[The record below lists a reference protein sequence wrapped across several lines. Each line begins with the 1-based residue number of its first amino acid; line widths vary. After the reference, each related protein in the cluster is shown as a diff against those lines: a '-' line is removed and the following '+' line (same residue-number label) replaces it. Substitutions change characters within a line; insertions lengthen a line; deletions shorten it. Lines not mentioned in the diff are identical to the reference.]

1 MPSPFVWNKIFR
13 VMKITAFF
21 LLVTCLHISAKG
33 HSQQV
38 SLSVKNAPLKK
49 VFKEISRQTGI
60 SILYSEELL
69 RYSYPVSIEVKNA
82 PFTQVLDE
90 CLKEQPFVY
99 RIINNTIFLERKIIP
114 PAPDIPPAPEIVLK
128 ISGTVKDAAT
138 GDPLIGVSVVLKNT
152 PVGTT
157 TDQKGAFI
165 LTMPDGKTDGI
176 LVFSLIGYQSRE
188 ISLSGQTTINVRLEQ
203 KEAGLGEVVV
213 TGYGGVKRNEF
224 VGSSSVITEKELQ
237 QTPMT
242 TIEQGFMGRLPG
254 VQVVQSS
261 GAPGAGISMR
271 IRGMTSIAG
280 GNEPLYVID
289 GIPVFNDDVRGLN
302 GISSLNPNDIASVV
316 VLKDASSTAIY
327 GSRAANGVVQITTKE
342 GSRLGKTNI
351 MYSGYVG
358 MQTVRNRLKLMSGS
372 EYIAFA
378 TDYYN
383 NSTDISDN
391 ARASILQELATVG
404 NANTD
409 WQDQVYR
416 TGIQHSH
423 NLSFSGGNADNIYY
437 VSANYSKQDGVI
449 KETDFERVALR
460 MNLSNKLS
468 EKFRLDTRVSLSQS
482 KQNGFMPSEG
492 TNTRNFGK
500 SGVGSTLMAIPTVAV
515 RDGEGNFNNVSPYS
529 YTDPD
534 VENPV
539 AFLTATDHHVLNR
552 VQVVTGLTYRITDNI
567 TNVLRTAIDYI
578 DRKSDFYSPRALVQ
592 LGSQVA
598 SLTTSKSTNVLI
610 EDYLNYKKGFGKVDV
625 DVMLGASAQ
634 SETRNTILLR
644 GTGFPT
650 DQLKDNAI
658 QAASVAAIP
667 QTNTLKQSLASFFGR
682 VQLNYDKK
690 YLLSFNAR
698 RDGSSVFSENNKY
711 ASFGAVGGAWRISE
725 ENFMRNGIFNN
736 LKLRASTGSTGNQA
750 IAPYQSLYLG
760 STALTGQGAGTG
772 INVGLAP
779 NIPNPNLTWETTVQT
794 NLGLDMGIQN
804 DKYRF
809 SFDYYIKNTKDLLAT
824 VNLPQSSGFSTIV
837 DNVGSVRNKGIEV
850 LAGVDIINNDNWQF
864 SVDAQASKNTNVVVH
879 TKDGQ
884 DIIVQSQTSRT
895 SNIVREGESL
905 FSFYMPRYTGMG
917 EAGEIYEDVNED
929 GKINGSDYQIV
940 GTSLPDLVYGVTLY
954 FQYKHLGLVANW
966 QGVSGVYVNNVG
978 QYELT
983 NPNPNLNRVANL
995 REYYPNPST
1004 AIKRQQS
1011 SRFIEEAS
1019 YLRLANVRLSYD
1031 IASTFL
1037 GLNNVNL
1044 YLSAQNLITITKYSG
1059 FDPEVNSFN
1068 GNDQRQG
1075 VDQAAYPTFKRFT
1088 LGVNVSF

>member
-1 MPSPFVWNKIFR
+1 
-13 VMKITAFF
+13 MKITAFF

-33 HSQQV
+33 HSQEV

-69 RYSYPVSIEVKNA
+69 RYSFPVSIDVKNA

-99 RIINNTIFLERKIIP
+99 RLINNTIFLERKIIP
-114 PAPDIPPAPEIVLK
+114 PAPDIPPAPEVIFK

-138 GDPLIGVSVVLKNT
+138 GDPLVGVSVVLKNT

-157 TDQKGAFI
+157 TDQKGAFT

-176 LVFSLIGYQSRE
+176 LVFSLVGYQSRE
-188 ISLSGQTTINVRLEQ
+188 ISLNGQTTINVRLEQ

-224 VGSSSVITEKELQ
+224 VGASSVITAKALE

-261 GAPGAGISMR
+261 GAPGAGVSIR
-271 IRGMTSIAG
+271 VRGMTSIAG

-316 VLKDASSTAIY
+316 VLKDAASTAIY

-342 GSRLGKTNI
+342 GSRSGKTNI

-358 MQTVRNRLKLMSGS
+358 TQTVRNRLKLMSGS
-372 EYIAFA
+372 EYIALA

-391 ARASILQELATVG
+391 TRAGILQELKNVG

-409 WQDQVYR
+409 WQNEVYR
-416 TGIQHSH
+416 TGIQHNH

-437 VSANYSKQDGVI
+437 VSANYSNQDGVV
-449 KETDFERVALR
+449 KKTNFERIALR
-460 MNLSNKLS
+460 VNLSNKLS
-468 EKFRLDTRVSLSQS
+468 ERFRLDTRVSLSQS

-500 SGVGSTLMAIPTVAV
+500 SGVGSTLLAIPTVSVYNA
-515 RDGEGNFNNVSPYS
+515 EGKFNSVSPYS

-552 VQVVTGLTYRITDNI
+552 VQAVTGLTYRITDNI
-567 TNVLRTAIDYI
+567 TNVLRTAADYI

-598 SLTTSKSTNVLI
+598 RLNTSKSTNVLI
-610 EDYLNYKKGFGKVDV
+610 EDYLNYKKTFGKVDV
-625 DVMLGASAQ
+625 DVVVGASAQ
-634 SETRNTILLR
+634 SETMSSVLLE

-650 DQLKDNAI
+650 DDLKDNAI
-658 QAASVAAIP
+658 QAATVSAVP
-667 QTNTLKQSLASFFGR
+667 QTSTSKESLTSFFGR
-682 VQLNYDKK
+682 IQLNYAKK

-711 ASFGAVGGAWRISE
+711 ANFGAIGGAWRISE
-725 ENFMRNGIFNN
+725 EKFMREGIFNN

-750 IAPYQSLYLG
+750 IAPYQSLYLA
-760 STALTGQGAGTG
+760 SVALTGQGAGTG
-772 INVGLAP
+772 TNVGLAP
-779 NIPNPNLTWETTVQT
+779 NLPNPNLTWETTVQT
-794 NLGLDMGIQN
+794 NLGLDMGILN

-850 LAGVDIINNDNWQF
+850 LVGVDVINNENLRL
-864 SVDAQASKNTNVVVH
+864 SVDAQASKNTNVVLK
-879 TKDGQ
+879 TKDGE
-884 DIIVQSQTSRT
+884 DIIIQSEGSQS
-895 SNIVREGESL
+895 SNIVREGASL
-905 FSFYMPRYTGMG
+905 FSFYLPKYIGMG
-917 EAGEIYEDVNED
+917 EAGEVYEDVDNN

-940 GTSLPDLVYGVTLY
+940 GTSLPDLVYGVTLD
-954 FQYKHLGLVANW
+954 FQYKNVGLVANW

-983 NPNPNLNRVANL
+983 DPRPNLNRLANL
-995 REYYPNPST
+995 REYYPNPSS

-1011 SRFIEEAS
+1011 SRFIEDAS
-1019 YLRLANVRLSYD
+1019 YLRLANIKLSYD
-1031 IASTFL
+1031 PGTKFL

-1044 YLSAQNLITITKYSG
+1044 YVSAQNLITITRYSG

-1075 VDQAAYPTFKRFT
+1075 VDLAAYPTYKRFT

>member
-1 MPSPFVWNKIFR
+1 MR
-13 VMKITAFF
+13 ITAFF
-21 LLVTCLHISAKG
+21 LLITCLHVSAKG

-38 SLSVKNAPLKK
+38 SLSVKNVSLKK
-49 VFKEISRQTGI
+49 VFREISRQTGI

-69 RYSYPVSIEVKNA
+69 KQSLPVSINVKGV
-82 PFTQVLDE
+82 PFRQALDE

-99 RIINNTIFLERKIIP
+99 KMINNTIFLERKIIP
-114 PAPDIPPAPEIVLK
+114 PAPDIPLIPEMVLK
-128 ISGTVKDAAT
+128 IGGAVTDAVT
-138 GDPLIGVSVVLKNT
+138 GDPLAGVSVVLKNT
-152 PVGTT
+152 SVGTT
-157 TDQKGAFI
+157 TDQKGVYALVI
-165 LTMPDGKTDGI
+165 PDGKTNGA
-176 LVFSLIGYQSRE
+176 LVFSLIGY
-188 ISLSGQTTINVRLEQ
+188 LSQEVPLNGQTSINVRLVQ
-203 KEAGLGEVVV
+203 QEAELGEVVV
-213 TGYGGVKRNEF
+213 TGYGRVKRNEF
-224 VGSSSVITEKELQ
+224 VGASSVITAEELQ

-261 GAPGAGISMR
+261 GAPGAGMSMR
-271 IRGMTSIAG
+271 IRGITSIAG

-342 GSRLGKTNI
+342 GSRSGRSNLT
-351 MYSGYVG
+351 YSTYLSA
-358 MQTVRNRLKLMSGS
+358 QTVRNKMKLMTGS
-372 EYIAFA
+372 EYIALA
-378 TDYYN
+378 TDFYN

-391 ARASILQELATVG
+391 TRASILQELSTIG

-409 WQDQVYR
+409 WQNEIYR
-416 TGIQHSH
+416 TGIQHNH

-437 VSANYSKQDGVI
+437 VSANYSNQDGVV
-449 KETDFERVALR
+449 KKTNFERVALR
-460 MNLSNKLS
+460 VNLSNKLS
-468 EKFRLDTRVSLSQS
+468 EKFRLDTRISLSQS

-500 SGVGSTLMAIPTVAV
+500 SGVGSTLLAIPTVSV
-515 RDGEGNFNNVSPYS
+515 YGPEGNFNSVSPYS

-552 VQVVTGLTYRITDNI
+552 VQVVTGLTYRISDNI
-567 TNVLRTAIDYI
+567 SNVFRTAADYI
-578 DRKSDFYSPRALVQ
+578 DRKSDFYSPRALIQ

-598 SLTTSKSTNVLI
+598 SLNTSRSMNVLI
-610 EDYLNYKKGFGKVDV
+610 EDYLNYNKTFGKVDV
-625 DVMLGASAQ
+625 DVVLGASAQ
-634 SETRNTILLR
+634 SETRNSILLG

-650 DQLKDNAI
+650 DQLRNNAI
-658 QAASVAAIP
+658 QAASVSAIP
-667 QTNTLKQSLASFFGR
+667 QTNALKQSLASFFGR
-682 VQLNYDKK
+682 IQLNYAKK

-711 ASFGAVGGAWRISE
+711 ANFGAIGGAWRISE
-725 ENFMRNGIFNN
+725 EEFMKDGIFNN
-736 LKLRASTGSTGNQA
+736 LKLRASAGSTGNQA

-760 STALTGQGAGTG
+760 ATALTGQGAGTG

-794 NLGLDMGIQN
+794 NLGLDIGIQN

-809 SFDYYIKNTKDLLAT
+809 SFDYYIKNTRDLLAT
-824 VNLPQSSGFSTIV
+824 VNLPQSSGFSSIV
-837 DNVGSVRNKGIEV
+837 DNVGSVRNKGIEA
-850 LAGVDIINNDNWQF
+850 LIGVDIVNSADWQF
-864 SVDAQASKNTNVVVH
+864 SVDAQASKNTNVVMR

-884 DIIVQSQTSRT
+884 DITVQSDASRT
-895 SNIVREGESL
+895 SNIVREGASL
-905 FSFYMPRYTGMG
+905 FSFYMPKYIGMG
-917 EAGEIYEDVNED
+917 EAGEVYEDVNED
-929 GKINGSDYQIV
+929 GKINGSDFQIV
-940 GTSLPDLVYGVTLY
+940 GSSLPDVVYGFTFNV
-954 FQYKHLGLVANW
+954 QHKAVGLVANW

-983 NPNPNLNRVANL
+983 NPRPNLNRLANL
-995 REYYPNPST
+995 REYYPNPSS

-1011 SRFIEEAS
+1011 SRFIEDAS
-1019 YLRLANVRLSYD
+1019 YLRLANLKLFWDLGSK
-1031 IASTFL
+1031 FL

-1044 YLSAQNLITITKYSG
+1044 YFSAQNLITITKYSG
-1059 FDPEVNSFN
+1059 FDPEVNSFS
-1068 GNDQRQG
+1068 GNDLRQG
-1075 VDQAAYPTFKRFT
+1075 VDQAAYPTFKRYT